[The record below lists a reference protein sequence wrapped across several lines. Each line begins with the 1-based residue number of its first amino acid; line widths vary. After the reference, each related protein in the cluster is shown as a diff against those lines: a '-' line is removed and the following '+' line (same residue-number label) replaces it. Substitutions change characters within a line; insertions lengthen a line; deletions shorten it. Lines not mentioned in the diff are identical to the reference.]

1 MTFSMLGEP
10 YSFHHVAAMQ
20 YASPDINCHFHA
32 GFDEVLADLAA
43 GTADHA
49 IIAMENSIAG
59 DVPGNYA
66 RVLRSGARI
75 CGEIFL
81 HLDMHLAGKQSVP
94 VDQLHTVISH
104 PMALKETAAYF
115 RAYPNIR
122 LLPATSTS
130 SAARMVSEQTDPC
143 VAAVANL
150 AAIRFY
156 NLQLIAK
163 NIDKLPNNVTRF
175 LILSNESM
183 PLHATQ
189 DTVKASFSLM
199 PGSNFPEGPL
209 GMTRLLDTG
218 EVYLELPVDTVGIVT
233 TRVQAILGSIAGAQ
247 LLGIY
252 PEGAFVSG
260 S

>member
-1 MTFSMLGEP
+1 MIFSMLGEP

-20 YASPDINCHFHA
+20 YASPDIHCHFHA
-32 GFDEVLADLAA
+32 GFDEVLQDLAA
-43 GTADHA
+43 GTADRA
-49 IIAMENSIAG
+49 IIAVENSIAG

-66 RVLRSGARI
+66 RVLRSGAHI
-75 CGEIFL
+75 SGEIFL
-81 HLDMHLAGKQSVP
+81 HLDMHLAGKHIVP
-94 VDQLHTVISH
+94 VEQLHTVISH
-104 PMALKETAAYF
+104 PMALKETAVYF
-115 RAYPNIR
+115 RAYPHIR
-122 LLPATSTS
+122 LMPATSTS
-130 SAARMVSEQTDPC
+130 AAARMVTEQNNPG

-150 AAIRFY
+150 AAIRFF

-175 LILSNESM
+175 LILSNEAT
-183 PLHATQ
+183 PLHATH

-199 PGSNFPEGPL
+199 PGSAYPEGPL

-218 EVYLELPVDTVGIVT
+218 EVYLELPVDAAGTVS
-233 TRVQAILGSIAGAQ
+233 TRVQAILGTIAGAQ
-247 LLGIY
+247 LLGMY